1 VRVLPIAKASTSRRA
16 TPKSAKQRFAEA
28 FATITSKASGS
39 APRPTVSALCRLAGV
54 SRNTLY
60 RYYPD
65 IAKAVRHFGG
75 RNGKRA
81 RLARQKVLAAL
92 RSEVSQLRGQL
103 AQMAALADHYYASA
117 EEQRAL
123 VARRDRELASLRNNA
138 PQRRRASITERAP
151 ASQRNNRALTIVPS
165 ERS

>member
-1 VRVLPIAKASTSRRA
+1 VRVPPIAKASTSRRA
-16 TPKSAKQRFAEA
+16 AASKSAKDRIAEA
-28 FATITSKASGS
+28 FSTITSVVSGS
-39 APRPTVSALCRLAGV
+39 APRPTISTLCRLAGV

-81 RLARQKVLAAL
+81 RIARLAAL
-92 RSEVSQLRGQL
+92 RSELSLLRGQL
-103 AQMAALADHYYASA
+103 ARLATLADHYHAAA

-123 VARRDRELASLRNNA
+123 VARRDRELAALRNNA
-138 PQRRRASITERAP
+138 IQRRRASIAERAP
-151 ASQRNNRALTIVPS
+151 ANQRSTRPLTIVPPG
-165 ERS
+165 RS